1 MQRLRCGRKHRPF
14 GVRSDEDS
22 MPKGVPPECGTVNFT
37 AGEVSPTDAKSSILC
52 FDMVTASPFSDP
64 ARLSGREGKVW
75 CFV

>member
-1 MQRLRCGRKHRPF
+1 
-14 GVRSDEDS
+14 
-22 MPKGVPPECGTVNFT
+22 VPPECGTVNFT